1 MPTVQWISFS
11 LAALCLLLS
20 LALLLLLR
28 RDAAASREAARR
40 QEALLNQIAD
50 ELLAHQEAQTALLR
64 DALQAGEER
73 ERAATEG
80 LRQQLLMQSQGQEE
94 RLNQLQAA
102 VRETLTQM
110 DSRVE
115 QLRQGVNGQL
125 TELRRDQDSQLREMR
140 RTVEDKLTES
150 IDKRLSAS
158 WAQVNQRLE
167 QVTRGLGE
175 MQTLAAGVGDLKK
188 VLTNVKTRGT
198 WGEVQLGVLLEQ
210 ILAPGQWEA
219 NVTVV
224 PGSGEVVE
232 FAIRL
237 PGSGSAP
244 VWLPIDSKFPQEDY
258 VRLQDAQERGDKA
271 AVDEARKAL
280 RARIRLE
287 ARRIAGKYVAPPHS
301 TDFAVMFLP
310 VEGLYAEV
318 LRDTDTVESVQRE
331 QRVVIAGPSTL
342 AALLNALQMGFRTL
356 AIQQR
361 SGEVWQLLA
370 AVKND
375 FGRFGEILEKTRIR
389 LQQASE
395 SIDTAFTRTRSIQR
409 RLEAVEQDALPEG
422 SAVEDAEE

>member
-1 MPTVQWISFS
+1 MPEGSWI
-11 LAALCLLLS
+11 AAAAAFLS
-20 LALLLLLR
+20 LALAIALLLLR
-28 RDAAASREAARR
+28 RRDAAAAREAARR

-50 ELLAHQEAQTALLR
+50 ELLAHQEAQTALTR
-64 DALQAGEER
+64 DALHASEDRQ
-73 ERAATEG
+73 RAAIEG
-80 LRQQLLMQSQGQEE
+80 LRQQLL
-94 RLNQLQAA
+94 
-102 VRETLTQM
+102 TQT
-110 DSRVE
+110 
-115 QLRQGVNGQL
+115 QGVNSQL
-125 TELRRDQDSQLREMR
+125 IEMRRDQDSQLREMR
-140 RTVEDKLTES
+140 RTVEEKLTES
-150 IDKRLSAS
+150 IDRRLSAS

-198 WGEVQLGVLLEQ
+198 WGEVQLGALLEQ
-210 ILAPGQWEA
+210 VLAPGQWAA

-237 PGSGSAP
+237 PGDGGKP

-258 VRLQDAQERGDKA
+258 IRLQEAQDLGDRP

-287 ARRIAGKYVAPPHS
+287 AKRIAGKYVCPPHS
-301 TDFAVMFLP
+301 TDFGVMFLP

-318 LRDTDTVESVQRE
+318 LRDTDTVEAIQRE

-370 AVKND
+370 AVKGD

-409 RLEAVEQDALPEG
+409 RLEAVEQDSLAAAED
-422 SAVEDAEE
+422 SAPAGAGQGLCDRP

>member
-198 WGEVQLGVLLEQ
+198 WGEVQLGALLEQ
-210 ILAPGQWEA
+210 ILAPGQWAA
-219 NVTVV
+219 NVTVG

-409 RLEAVEQDALPEG
+409 RLEAVEQDALPEE
-422 SAVEDAEE
+422 SAAEDAEE

>member
-198 WGEVQLGVLLEQ
+198 WGEVQLGALLEQ

-409 RLEAVEQDALPEG
+409 RLEAVEQDALPEE
-422 SAVEDAEE
+422 SAAEDAEE

>member
-11 LAALCLLLS
+11 LAALSLLLS

-198 WGEVQLGVLLEQ
+198 WGEVQLGALLEQ

-409 RLEAVEQDALPEG
+409 RLEAVEQDALPEE
-422 SAVEDAEE
+422 SAAEDAEE